1 MQIGFINLKIMK
13 EKKEESNTIDNREVK
28 KNEMVSE
35 THKKNKELGIF

>member
-1 MQIGFINLKIMK
+1 MK
-13 EKKEESNTIDNREVK
+13 EKKEEENNTIDNREVK